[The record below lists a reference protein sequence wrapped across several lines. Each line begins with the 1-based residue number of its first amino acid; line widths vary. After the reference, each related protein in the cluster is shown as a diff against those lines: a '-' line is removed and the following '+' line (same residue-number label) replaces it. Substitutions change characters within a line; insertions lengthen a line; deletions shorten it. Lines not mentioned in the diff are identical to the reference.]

1 MPAAQVAS
9 AGYFKKEPG
18 KLRVDAV
25 LIPLQCLLF
34 ELVSLKLENITQ
46 PLSPLNLMFSSH
58 ARDSFLRL
66 PEIIRK
72 NLDGLCVVR
81 VIMR

>member
-1 MPAAQVAS
+1 M
-9 AGYFKKEPG
+9 
-18 KLRVDAV
+18 DAV

-46 PLSPLNLMFSSH
+46 PLSPLNQMFSSQT
-58 ARDSFLRL
+58 RDSFLRL